1 MKKSLYNPNKPPL
14 KVSWIYLHPFLF
26 SNFLVTDFLQKWKLW
41 CCCDPSVLKQMN
53 WNQASMAHFGQYY
66 YQLRSQDTLFG
77 IEVPYYI
84 NRLVTCKK
92 GKILIGI
99 YSKRPKLFFKMS
111 KLISKKQKLISKS
124 LKLISAGFHLSDL
137 DWILH
142 KKACKLYWGMGP

>member
-77 IEVPYYI
+77 IEVPYWPGQGASIGRFVPTSTQTRTFHNFDVVSMSCCCYWPKI
-84 NRLVTCKK
+84 AKK
-92 GKILIGI
+92 GHFDHV
-99 YSKRPKLFFKMS
+99 YQPCNPRRDLFDFMCPT
-111 KLISKKQKLISKS
+111 
-124 LKLISAGFHLSDL
+124 A
-137 DWILH
+137 
-142 KKACKLYWGMGP
+142 